1 MQDNDLSLYLSKVF
15 PFFDALSKEERR
27 QLTEAARPR
36 VCELSE
42 IVHSGDHHCTG
53 PLLLRRG
60 RLRAYMLSEEGR
72 EITLYRLAE
81 GDFCPM
87 SAPCLLEN
95 DAHFEVTLEAECRTE
110 LLVFDAA
117 AFASLCRRNPTV
129 ECYMLR
135 AAMLRFSE
143 VMQAFRG
150 ILFKSLDRRLASFLI
165 GELDRRGGDTVFL
178 TQDEIARY
186 TGSARE
192 AISRRLK
199 TLAAEGRIAVLRGAV
214 RVLDPV
220 ALRALADGARK

>member
-1 MQDNDLSLYLSKVF
+1 MAEQDLSLYFSQVF
-15 PFFDALSKEERR
+15 PFFAALTEEERHLL
-27 QLTEAARPR
+27 LTAARPR
-36 VCELSE
+36 VCELAE

-60 RLRAYMLSEEGR
+60 RVRAYMLSEEGR
-72 EITLYRLAE
+72 EITLYRLAA
-81 GDFCPM
+81 GDFCPL
-87 SAPCLLEN
+87 SAPCLMGSN
-95 DAHFEVTLEAECRTE
+95 PGFEVTLEAECRTE

-117 AFASLCRRNPTV
+117 AFATLCRRSPVV

-150 ILFKSLDRRLASFLI
+150 ILFKSLDRRLASFLVS
-165 GELDRRGGDTVFL
+165 ELDRRGGDTVFL
-178 TQDEIARY
+178 TQEEIARY

-199 TLAAEGRIAVLRGAV
+199 TLATEGRIAVLRGAV
-214 RVLDPV
+214 KVLDPEG
-220 ALRALADGARK
+220 LRALADGRK